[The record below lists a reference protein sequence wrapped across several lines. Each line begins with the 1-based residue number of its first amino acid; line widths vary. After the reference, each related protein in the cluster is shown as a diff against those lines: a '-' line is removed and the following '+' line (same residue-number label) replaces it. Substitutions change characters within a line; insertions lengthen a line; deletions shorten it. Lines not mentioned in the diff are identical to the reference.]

1 MIKSFRK
8 KQKVE
13 VRMVL
18 VRERIRKII
27 MKVEMVKLRHL
38 TVRQKISLNL
48 KEVKDI
54 RILKEI
60 HGRKINSIKIIGI

>member
-1 MIKSFRK
+1 
-8 KQKVE
+8 
-13 VRMVL
+13 MVL